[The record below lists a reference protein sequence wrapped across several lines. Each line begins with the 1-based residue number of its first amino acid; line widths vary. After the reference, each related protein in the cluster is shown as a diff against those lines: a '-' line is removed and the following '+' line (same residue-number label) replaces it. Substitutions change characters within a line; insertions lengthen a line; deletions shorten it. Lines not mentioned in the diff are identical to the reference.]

1 MHMYTYTYIRIYTHV
16 YIYMYLYVYMTHV
29 SVQAFISN
37 ALDTVSSL
45 YQGTMERQIAKLYH
59 EAVRRFQIPVLN
71 SGTWGVDLAEMGLQE
86 R

>member
-1 MHMYTYTYIRIYTHV
+1 
-16 YIYMYLYVYMTHV
+16 MTHV